1 MRQRQKIIVLVTILA
16 GMAVFA
22 AYGFIHSANLF
33 PKDNLWDHTH
43 NPSAPTSTAYSSM
56 PDQLTNQY
64 NIPNLENLGET
75 ERRLFSQKPG
85 RTVGLHEPA
94 EYREVL
100 YTVNS
105 FYITK
110 QSQLKSNQYT
120 ELSWPKVDENR
131 NIIDDYNYFMIDI
144 TLENKSDQ
152 QQEIYLN
159 SLWLYFIK
167 NNNSLHEGV
176 GEVFGYDGR
185 EGLTKDFYCH
195 TFEPGEKKDFKLAYY
210 IKDELA
216 ADLLLAT
223 LIIQPGDYPQ
233 CKFLDMMMK

>member
-1 MRQRQKIIVLVTILA
+1 MKRKAVAVTVGIVIT
-16 GMAVFA
+16 GMTVFA
-22 AYGFIHSANLF
+22 AYGFIQSANLF
-33 PKDNLWDHTH
+33 PKDNLWDQSH

-56 PDQLTNQY
+56 SDQLTNQY

-75 ERRLFSQKPG
+75 ERLLFSQKPG
-85 RTVGLHEPA
+85 RTVGLHEPT
-94 EYREVL
+94 EYRDVL

-120 ELSWPKVDENR
+120 ELDWPKIDENR

-144 TLENKSDQ
+144 TLENILDQ
-152 QQEIYLN
+152 KQTVGLN
-159 SLWLYFIK
+159 GLNLYCIR
-167 NNNSLHEGV
+167 NDNCIEG
-176 GEVFGYDGR
+176 GGKELFGYDGR
-185 EGLTKDFYCH
+185 EGVTKDFYFY

-233 CKFLDMMMK
+233 CKFFDMMME